1 MLEKFH
7 RIPLLILVILA
18 AVAATLV
25 YMTGATGFFTAN
37 IGAGQFSINESISS
51 LAKASLFAPLK
62 PLMYALIIMSI
73 GSSLAISRGGLG
85 AKFVRVFAFFIT
97 FSTIGAIVCIAG
109 YSIFANLTVLP
120 DPALAT
126 GEVSDKISNNI
137 PYAAKIFSVITS
149 ELMVS
154 IYAGIIFGYAL
165 KRLDFGREA
174 DKASD
179 LFQAGFRKFLQFTIP
194 LAVFGSITIA
204 LSKPGGVETLGN
216 LVPFVGV
223 YMLTF
228 GIVWVIMLLVTS
240 FVLRKPLGFVFRA
253 VFPQAVVAMST
264 SSSIATLPATKVACD
279 QLGANGDEATPF
291 FTIGATINM
300 VGTLMGLTLLSLY
313 TMTAYGLDVTMT
325 DRIIVALQS
334 LIYSVSA
341 AGVPSASIVLLG
353 DILTSQ
359 GVSAEYA
366 TYITA
371 LIITID
377 TLVLDRLR
385 TALNTQ
391 SDSMST
397 TMGLHLYYKKPAI
410 LGETESSN

>member
-1 MLEKFH
+1 MLDKFH
-7 RIPLLILVILA
+7 RIPLLLLVIIA
-18 AVAATLV
+18 AGFATLLYV
-25 YMTGATGFFTAN
+25 LGATGIFVAN
-37 IGAGQFSINESISS
+37 IGAGQFSLGQSIAS

-85 AKFVRVFAFFIT
+85 AKFVRVFAFFMT

-109 YSIFANLTVLP
+109 YSAFSGLTVLAA
-120 DPALAT
+120 PATLDLGSGESVLKIPFAT
-126 GEVSDKISNNI
+126 KI
-137 PYAAKIFSVITS
+137 YSVITS
-149 ELMVS
+149 ELMFS
-154 IYAGIIFGYAL
+154 IYAGIIFGQSL
-165 KRLDFGREA
+165 KKLGLGEKA
-174 DKASD
+174 DQASD
-179 LFQAGFRKFLQFTIP
+179 LFQIGFRKFLQFTIP
-194 LAVFGSITIA
+194 LAVFGSITLA
-204 LSKPGGVETLGN
+204 LSKPGGVATLAN
-216 LVPFVGV
+216 LIPFVGV

-228 GIVWVIMLLVTS
+228 FIVWVVMLCVTAVVLGKS
-240 FVLRKPLGFVFRA
+240 VGFVLRG

-264 SSSIATLPATKVACD
+264 SSSIATLPATKVATS

-313 TMTAYGLDVTMT
+313 AMSAFSGEVVPLT

-341 AGVPSASIVLLG
+341 AGVPSASVVLLG

-359 GVSAEYA
+359 GVSPEYA
-366 TYITA
+366 TYVTG
-371 LIITID
+371 LIITVD
-377 TLVLDRLR
+377 TLILDRLR
-385 TALNTQ
+385 TVLNTQ

-397 TMGLHLYYKKPAI
+397 AMGLKVYYNKPEI
-410 LGETESSN
+410 LSEA

>member
-1 MLEKFH
+1 MLNTFH
-7 RIPLLILVILA
+7 RIPLLLLVIIA
-18 AVAATLV
+18 AGLATLV
-25 YMTGATGFFTAN
+25 YLTGATGFFVAN
-37 IGAGQFSINESISS
+37 IGAGQFSLNQSIAS

-73 GSSLAISRGGLG
+73 GSSLAISHGGLG

-109 YSIFANLTVLP
+109 YTAFSHLTVLA
-120 DPALAT
+120 DPASLDLGSGASIT
-126 GEVSDKISNNI
+126 QI
-137 PYAAKIFSVITS
+137 PFAAKIYSVITS
-149 ELMVS
+149 ELMFS
-154 IYAGIIFGYAL
+154 
-165 KRLDFGREA
+165 KKLDLGEKA
-174 DKASD
+174 DQASD
-179 LFQAGFRKFLQFTIP
+179 LFQNGFRKFLQFTIP
-194 LAVFGSITIA
+194 LAVFGSITLA
-204 LSKPGGVETLGN
+204 LSRPGGVETLSN
-216 LVPFVGV
+216 LIPFVGV

-228 GIVWVIMLLVTS
+228 GIVWVIMMFVTS
-240 FVLRKPLGFVFRA
+240 LVLGKSIGFVFRG
-253 VFPQAVVAMST
+253 VFPQAVVALST
-264 SSSIATLPATKVACD
+264 SSSIATLPATKVATS

-313 TMTAYGLDVTMT
+313 AMGAYGLEVSMA

-341 AGVPSASIVLLG
+341 AGVPSASVVLLG

-366 TYITA
+366 TYVTG
-371 LIITID
+371 LIITVD
-377 TLVLDRLR
+377 TLILDRLR

-397 TMGLHLYYKKPAI
+397 AMGLHVYYKKPAI
-410 LGETESSN
+410 LGET

>member
-7 RIPLLILVILA
+7 RIPLLLLVIVA
-18 AVAATLV
+18 AGLATLV
-25 YMTGATGFFTAN
+25 YLTGATGFFVAN
-37 IGAGQFSINESISS
+37 IGAGQFSIGQSIAS

-73 GSSLAISRGGLG
+73 GSSIAISRGGLG

-97 FSTIGAIVCIAG
+97 FSTIGAIVCITG
-109 YSIFANLTVLP
+109 FTVFSNLTVLP

-126 GEVSDKISNNI
+126 GEISDKISGSI
-137 PYAAKIFSVITS
+137 PYAAKIYGVITS

-165 KRLDFGREA
+165 KRLEFGREA

-179 LFQAGFRKFLQFTIP
+179 LFQTGFRKFLQFTIP
-194 LAVFGSITIA
+194 LAVFGSITGA
-204 LSKPGGVETLGN
+204 LSEPNGVATLGN

-228 GIVWVIMLLVTS
+228 GIVWVVMLIVTS
-240 FVLRKPLGFVFRA
+240 LVLKKPIGFVFRA
-253 VFPQAVVAMST
+253 VFPQAVVALST

-313 TMTAYGLDVTMT
+313 TMKAYGLPVSTGDQ
-325 DRIIVALQS
+325 IIVALQS

-359 GVSAEYA
+359 NVSPEYA
-366 TYITA
+366 SYIVG

-397 TMGLHLYYKKPAI
+397 VMGLHLYYKKPAV
-410 LGETESSN
+410 LGET

>member
-7 RIPLLILVILA
+7 RIPLLLLVIIA
-18 AVAATLV
+18 AALATLV
-25 YMTGATGFFTAN
+25 YLTGATGFFVAN
-37 IGAGQFSINESISS
+37 IGAGQFSIGQSIAS

-73 GSSLAISRGGLG
+73 GSSIAISRGGLG

-97 FSTIGAIVCIAG
+97 FSTIGAIVCITG
-109 YSIFANLTVLP
+109 FTVFSNLTVLP

-126 GEVSDKISNNI
+126 GEISDKISGSI
-137 PYAAKIFSVITS
+137 PYAAKIYGVITS

-165 KRLDFGREA
+165 KRLEFGREA

-179 LFQAGFRKFLQFTIP
+179 LFQTGFRKFLQFTIP
-194 LAVFGSITIA
+194 LAVFGSITGA
-204 LSKPGGVETLGN
+204 LSEPNGVATLGN

-228 GIVWVIMLLVTS
+228 GIVWVVMLIVTS
-240 FVLRKPLGFVFRA
+240 LVLKKPLSFVFRA
-253 VFPQAVVAMST
+253 VFPQAVVALST

-313 TMTAYGLDVTMT
+313 TMKAYGLPVSTGDQ
-325 DRIIVALQS
+325 IIVALQS

-359 GVSAEYA
+359 NVSPEYA
-366 TYITA
+366 SYIVG

-397 TMGLHLYYKKPAI
+397 VMGLHVYYKKPAV
-410 LGETESSN
+410 LGEA

>member
-1 MLEKFH
+1 MLNTFH
-7 RIPLLILVILA
+7 RIPLLLLVIIA
-18 AVAATLV
+18 ASLATLV
-25 YMTGATGFFTAN
+25 YLTGATGFFVAN
-37 IGAGQFSINESISS
+37 IGAGQFSLGQSIAS

-73 GSSLAISRGGLG
+73 GSSLAISHGGLG

-109 YSIFANLTVLP
+109 YTAFSHLTVLA
-120 DPALAT
+120 DPASLDLGSGASVT
-126 GEVSDKISNNI
+126 QI
-137 PYAAKIFSVITS
+137 PFAAKIYSVITS
-149 ELMVS
+149 ELMFS
-154 IYAGIIFGYAL
+154 IYAGIIFGQAL
-165 KRLDFGREA
+165 KKLDLGEKA
-174 DKASD
+174 DQASD
-179 LFQAGFRKFLQFTIP
+179 LFQNGFRKFLQFTIP
-194 LAVFGSITIA
+194 LAVFGSITLA
-204 LSKPGGVETLGN
+204 LSRPGGVETLSN
-216 LVPFVGV
+216 LIPFVGV

-228 GIVWVIMLLVTS
+228 GIVWMMMMFVTS
-240 FVLRKPLGFVFRA
+240 LVLGKSIGFVFRG
-253 VFPQAVVAMST
+253 VFPQAVVALST
-264 SSSIATLPATKVACD
+264 SSSIATLPATKVATS

-313 TMTAYGLDVTMT
+313 AMGAYGLEVSMA

-341 AGVPSASIVLLG
+341 AGVPSASVVLLG

-366 TYITA
+366 TYVTG
-371 LIITID
+371 LIITVD
-377 TLVLDRLR
+377 TLILDRLR

-397 TMGLHLYYKKPAI
+397 AMGLHVYYKKPAI
-410 LGETESSN
+410 LDET